1 MLDIDGDSCHHAHN
15 AYKQFYK
22 QFNNEVSHLLDID
35 GDSCHHAHNAYK
47 QFYKQFN
54 NEVEQLL
61 RYIFT
66 DFKSSAD
73 LREIL
78 EEMCLLLKVKYMA
91 FSLQCCHRY
100 PPPHRCIYHILLWI
114 LEFRLTTSVCCTYPG
129 YR

>member
-15 AYKQFYK
+15 A
-22 QFNNEVSHLLDID
+22 
-35 GDSCHHAHNAYK
+35 CK

-66 DFKSSAD
+66 DFKWSAD

-78 EEMCLLLKVKYMA
+78 EEMCLLLKVKYTMPENYVA
-91 FSLQCCHRY
+91 TRWLSVYSTATDTLCLIDVYTIFY
-100 PPPHRCIYHILLWI
+100 FGLL
-114 LEFRLTTSVCCTYPG
+114 SSD
-129 YR
+129 